1 MSRKE
6 AISRI
11 GTSVHSADTGFD
23 ISCVFRLEKCGRT
36 ISKEVWS
43 GEGGRGQKGGVG
55 ILSQATRDILLI
67 LYFTFF
73 EWGGVD
79 FEVYYH
85 II

>member
-1 MSRKE
+1 M
-6 AISRI
+6 RI
-11 GTSVHSADTGFD
+11 PASILLAFSGLKDAVEQYHKDG
-23 ISCVFRLEKCGRT
+23 
-36 ISKEVWS
+36 
-43 GEGGRGQKGGVG
+43 GEGGGQKGGVG

-67 LYFTFF
+67 LYFTFL